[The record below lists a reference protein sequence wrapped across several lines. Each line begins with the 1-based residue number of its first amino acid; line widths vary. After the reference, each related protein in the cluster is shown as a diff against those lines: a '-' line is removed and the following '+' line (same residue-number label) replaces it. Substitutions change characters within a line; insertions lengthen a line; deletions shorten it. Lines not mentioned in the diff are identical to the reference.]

1 MGKIRKLFTEKR
13 KVMSQKSISD
23 LTGSSTPVESSDYIE
38 SFLENKNRFLPPINF
53 ATASNF
59 AKFGSA
65 KQYSIDSVSRVYG
78 TYPYDGSMAEKID
91 WLNRSNFY
99 DLYIFNNRYPRTCG
113 YAVFSPNGWG
123 SKAAGTD
130 QFGLSDNPEYIKFK
144 GGPHPDP
151 NSGSLK
157 LSRQF
162 PTPYDGKANIY
173 DPSTIERES
182 NLALDLNKGATIE
195 FWFKYSATTAEKAE
209 LNSLTTRQVL
219 FDLWN
224 GKTGTTEGN
233 SYGRLIAYQ
242 DGSGMHAKWASGS
255 FVSNF
260 SLSSKAMTAV
270 GDGNWHHIA
279 VTAKVVPFA
288 TDKVTIEWND
298 FVDGQWCSKG
308 TSLTNDPS
316 IGGAF
321 LNPASLGAVT
331 GSMIATLGAAR
342 LPGLTDLTRVAAAV
356 ASGYGDGWGK
366 VSGSLDEFRY
376 WKTARTPQEI
386 SRFWFTQIGGG
397 TNTDNTKYKDTNQPV
412 DLGVYYKFN
421 EGNTGNDAVDATV
434 LDYSGRITNGTW
446 NGFISGSSRVA
457 GETASAMIESSAAVS
472 EFKDPIIY
480 SSHPEVSSLYNL
492 LSEEGESWD
501 LDNNMAL
508 YHTMPEWITSEDQD
522 KGGEQL
528 KKLTQIVASYLDTL
542 YLQISAIS
550 DIKNKNYPYQE
561 IIEHNPNAID
571 GAKTKAYTYTNSP
584 SPFARNLL
592 DDGGLYSTE
601 IFSMVNDLAALA
613 NRDEY
618 QEFEQSLNDVK
629 NTIYQN
635 IYNNLDYILK
645 SKGTEKSFR
654 NLIRCYGVDDELIK
668 INLYASD
675 ATYSFNDADY
685 RSTAIKKK
693 YIDFNEADRTR
704 STMYQSA
711 SVTTPNSI
719 SYIPGWNTTDIA
731 TAGTTGSAMSFEAD
745 VIFPKKYP
753 RNHPSN
759 LWYSYPYLT
768 SSVFGCHESNGYQ
781 DIEAVATFKGLTA
794 LNANNNETIVLTNT
808 DGTTVTFTTDNTQP
822 YATPVVGKIGT
833 GGTIDSDQKATQA
846 IWTAFNAAIGAGTLK
861 MSLSPSSWS
870 ATTEITLSQNVG
882 GYAGNTLIVN
892 NITPIYAQNS
902 VNSATPRFRGGF
914 GANIDDFSTDHTG
927 IHAII
932 TVEGKTTLNAQNGT
946 TLTLINADGTSV
958 SFETKA
964 SKLYSVTPFSSNL
977 GAPDINTA
985 GITTTNH
992 ATIALHHAF
1001 SQAIAQ
1007 GVLKMRIVP
1016 ETISTHTSFQLI
1028 QALPGTGGN
1037 TAVTVPTGVSVNS
1050 AGDGTNTS
1058 FVGGQSDVASFHVY
1072 TLRDQEDSETV
1083 RFMLSSSY
1091 GGIPNLTTDYF
1102 QDVYDDQRWLFGV
1115 RVYPYSELESQE
1127 VSGSGTSPI
1136 SGSWILDFK
1145 GYNPILDQINNS
1157 FSQLTVIT
1165 AQAGTHFMN
1174 ANKRVSAGA
1183 QRQDS
1188 SGSLQF
1194 YSDVKIGAIRVWD
1207 DKVDEF
1213 DFMVHAKDPSNYGR
1227 SRAYRSAY
1235 LFDQPSTASID
1246 TTYIPEFET
1255 LLLNWDFNQ
1264 ITGSTAGAYLV
1275 DHYGGSSWNGS
1286 FEISNYA
1293 SGSDDKWQVPARYKY
1308 HYTGRGDW
1316 FLPED
1321 TTSLVDLN
1329 FLSAVKTNLPEA
1341 SSGEDMISIL
1351 DTDDDL
1357 FVRDSRPVNHYF
1369 AIEKSMNAIVSEQ
1382 MLNMFATTLE
1392 FNNLVGEPV
1401 NRYRMEYKSLGK
1413 MREAFFRKVGNIPDF
1428 NKFIDFYKWID
1439 DSLTDMLE
1447 QLVPM
1452 SANFS
1457 DGVKNMIESHI
1468 LERNKYWTKF
1478 PTLELKAKP
1487 IVGRLKGINELTYDW
1502 EHGHPAHTYFPHQ
1515 TEASVEFV
1523 SGSSHH
1529 IDFGDADHW
1538 TFGDGSNDS
1547 AFSISFW
1554 AKFDDLDTV
1563 NMPYTI
1569 VSKFNEYDIFWG
1581 NAPAAAGQGLCI
1593 QLRDFSAGSKY
1604 VTRVLLT
1611 APFKTIV
1618 AEGEWHHYTFVY
1630 TASGPSPSDLNIY
1643 VDGVLWGGLS
1653 SPSQVGGGMHTGGS
1667 GYVAM
1672 ENQTKKLFAG
1682 AADGG
1687 SGPAQFFDGKLD
1699 ELAIFNGA
1707 LSAEQVSS
1715 LYNGGYPIDIAA
1727 EGIGT
1732 LAGYWKLGES
1742 GDSTGANGIKD
1753 SSGYDRHGTVSGIS
1767 GFSSDVFFQGRR
1779 IPELR
1784 QDQNCLWWK
1793 ERAESS
1799 GSFSGDLSVDAN
1811 RNTMRRVMTSDVTT
1825 NKILATGEYTDPV
1838 NYPNSGFPDAA
1849 EINLAQSGDLG
1860 SRVQYKGSTYAL
1872 RSFSKPYKMEVQKHI
1887 QLHGGINSPDN
1898 QRRDVTKL
1906 SAQQM
1911 VQNINYTNYIY
1922 GLPTD
1927 IDDLK
1932 DCDDVLVPNE
1942 KKYHAF
1948 AMYPFGMTTAAQK
1961 AQIPFVKGTHFAPFN
1976 LVSSSVTTNSSLVET
1991 GIDLVNLHTDGYGNN
2006 SEIPMQGPFT
2016 ERHVGGMAYRHH
2028 DISDGTHTSANRAE
2042 LFRIGVS
2049 KDVYFRLIA
2058 GNRKLDG
2065 SYAQWHAF
2073 DQFYR
2078 DGVAKRP
2085 VNIRNI
2091 LTTTDSALSQ
2101 SALGNYDNDIQILNT
2116 HNQGGKFLAKM
2127 QAATGSDGFYTVTSP
2142 AASLTISDIS
2152 DSPKTL
2158 AVAKTLFESATPLEP
2173 PYTPSQFNPYIS
2185 KNNIIER
2192 FSAPGDP
2199 STAGDA
2205 FGGFGI
2211 DKEENKYAVYN
2222 ALPWR
2227 NRQVRF
2233 PTNALLTAHCG
2244 IHGSFSGSSLSVAD
2258 ATTALT
2264 ASFHKTQRNTDHVFK
2279 HTSGL
2284 TAFRSNSVFFG
2295 AADNPRFF
2303 KNSVTSVDNL
2313 TRISISVWTKLVS
2326 VSGTQTLI
2334 SLTDNVML
2342 LTSADNIK
2350 FSVYGNGGGGGFTDF
2365 NVADCLQADTWHHIV
2380 LAFDQ
2385 GDAQVWRTSTL
2396 DYTTMDSTNRFYPKI
2411 WVDGKPQT
2419 VTVSGVTSWAGTSE
2433 TLNAINVGTRA
2444 DGNQFYDHDGY
2455 IQDISLWS
2463 TVLTDE
2469 QVSEIYRL
2477 PGYDSFGPGDLS
2489 RLKYV
2494 TTDPDTNQLHAWWQF
2509 NHASTINDVAPI
2521 GNALHLAA
2529 KGGTTPAVNTDHFL
2543 PANYY
2548 ATECGQRHDNYFVQH
2563 PIPANDF
2570 GYAWITASADH
2581 SVGCELISTAS
2592 FITASELGSRR
2603 FEATPFFTAVKYG
2616 QAYGAL
2622 FDPAFT
2628 VVEDSFVP
2636 VDFVGLNTVIREPVS
2651 QSLNT
2656 LGYPD
2661 AGATDVLT
2669 DAGVKLTNLNYIN
2682 PYFNN
2687 ASKTSVIV
2695 FDPGISNESTAKV
2708 AIGKMLNSLLLNR
2721 NGPYGYPSWKQIR
2734 GGDHPIV
2741 REHKKSN
2748 IVSNTRG
2755 IKIRDDNGKVR
2766 SNEIITNFIEPPVS
2780 KNLPLVHRIESVD
2793 DGNPQEVTLKHTYAN
2808 NLCTFSNKLL
2818 ERSVIT
2824 TEQKGRQ
2831 IYDDL
2836 KDMYLAGEQDE
2847 DANPVKSFKS
2857 MVYSQIIY
2865 PKDENKYLSGS
2876 RARLNYAETTEYI
2889 SENRNGEYRTFWR
2902 DSLDDRARSEGSL
2915 NSMGYRIY
2923 SDNNLVANPTDTN
2936 IPHYVLGRGTL
2947 SVWPLDVGSGDMRN
2961 YLNAPAELVDPPYG
2975 ILIGSS
2981 SLTHDAATA
2990 SLMHIRTDE
2999 YGGTWGELNRDPNA
3013 SLFGSLTTAQL
3024 NSLNGLAG
3032 SGGYTHFMNDDVIK
3046 CHATASQCIDFY
3058 DLAGASWWSP
3068 SYAAFRQGPVL
3079 GGYPLVS
3086 NIALRTGMGL
3096 RDVPLT
3102 RQGSG
3107 VWSTAHWSGRN
3118 PWYDSYEDYS
3128 TDIRPMVKEYTV
3140 LPEFKI
3146 SDHIEYYIQ
3155 QGGFKNKTNNSFLS
3169 LEGASLTSSAT
3180 GDRNEFLSRVRPY
3193 AEDFFKEYSH
3203 SDFMRQF
3210 ELIQQD
3216 HEEVSDV
3223 SVISLKCSA
3232 VKKLLPYNGFY
3243 PVQRCL
3249 QLGALMSSSYAPY
3262 LSGSAIST
3270 YGTDI
3275 SGSVLGAHAERLQ
3288 SFLQPFYAPGIMYN
3302 SIKSGIAVDYPIHTS
3317 SAELSHLKTYI
3328 YGSSLQNVSES
3339 IGSVIGAS
3347 ASHHVVMSNPDYR
3360 IPFEALIDPN
3370 SFIPTSYNPET
3381 NGVDRMKMFLTAPYY
3396 GSSSFYAQW
3405 LGNSKPF
3412 YRLAMN
3418 NFAAEVP
3425 NFFLKNKN
3433 LTTFRSSPQSEF
3445 TEFKSGTTY
3454 YMDVVLQKTPDFI
3467 MNSHYNSQGPAFVP
3481 NRNSGSWTNGILQQ
3495 ESLNPENIFPPPSKD
3510 EDGELPSIVGW
3521 GFGPK
3526 YHVTGTVLS
3535 NATLG
3540 ASGSLLWSYQGTPSI
3555 DNLTTVFNVID
3566 PSFAPHAPPYL
3577 YGRAVTRMAFKP
3589 HEATE
3594 LAPGESA
3601 RFSLEKILDNV
3612 RTNIEYQLEH
3622 GVGQTRITAIASR
3635 ALKKYP
3641 DDPNTF
3647 AAKENVMRVS
3657 SSVNLFGTT
3666 NLPQVEYDAVSRTPL
3681 RALST
3686 RSEQERSWVIH
3697 TKWETPALNFSKGT
3711 GGPHLNIRVD
3721 TTSPPNLEVE
3731 PESEIRS
3738 VEDEWWK
3745 GNTIP
3750 PSLRRPLGMWKGYG
3764 TIPES
3769 DSGIKLSLAESFPAA
3784 NSRSDLDKGSLIEAC
3799 GFQPSEEQIGRLAD
3813 YKVISEAVVAIPFL
3827 DIEGERKFFALG
3839 NTKSESRDLFNKA
3852 LLGQEGPGRSIIN
3865 MAEKLPNYILPPH
3878 LDFLNDKEIEP
3889 FAVYIFEF
3897 THKLS
3902 QQDLSNIW
3910 QNVMPDIAVT
3920 AEKAETAVTHA
3931 SGENEFF
3938 RGNKIPDNT
3947 RWIVFKIKRRS
3958 ASNYF
3963 KMTADS
3969 KDDHRFNFLNYIE
3982 NDEMERYNYNWPY
3995 DFFSLV
4001 ELAKVEA
4008 KIGIGDDS
4016 IPIPPKTTALAGS
4029 MLVRQSRQGIS
4040 PLVAKPTIATN
4051 SSLLGASLSDIR
4063 YVEDTSIQRAAN
4075 IYSQMANSDQFG
4087 SFKRRADNKLRT
4099 TRQLKST
4106 LNTPFFASML
4116 DSMTSDESGGDS

>member
-113 YAVFSPNGWG
+113 YAVFSPDGWG
-123 SKAAGTD
+123 TQTAAYD
-130 QFGLSDNPEYIKFK
+130 SFGLSSSPEYIKFK

-162 PTPYDGKANIY
+162 PSPYDGKANIY
-173 DPSTIERES
+173 DPSAIERES
-182 NLALDLNKGATIE
+182 NLALDVNKGVTIE
-195 FWFKYSATTAEKAE
+195 FWFKYSATTAEKTV

-224 GKTGTTEGN
+224 GMSSTTEGN

-242 DGSGMHAKWASGS
+242 DGSGMHASWRSGS
-255 FVSNF
+255 LMSNF
-260 SLSSKAMTAV
+260 SLSSKAMTTV

-279 VTAKVVPFA
+279 VTAKAVPYGGG
-288 TDKVTIEWND
+288 TGIEWND
-298 FVDGQWCSKG
+298 FIDGQWCSKG
-308 TSLTNDPS
+308 VSIAPDPS
-316 IGGAF
+316 LGGGFFSA
-321 LNPASLGAVT
+321 PATLGAVT

-342 LPGLTDLTRVAAAV
+342 LPGLSNLTRVAGAV
-356 ASGYGDGWGK
+356 TAEYGDGWGK
-366 VSGSLDEFRY
+366 ISGSIDEFRY

-421 EGNTGNDAVDATV
+421 EGNTGNDTVDATV

-571 GAKTKAYTYTNSP
+571 GAKTRAYTYTNSP

-618 QEFEQSLNDVK
+618 QEFEQSINDVK

-711 SVTTPNSI
+711 SHSTPNSI
-719 SYIPGWNTTDIA
+719 SYIPGWNPTNVDS
-731 TAGTTGSAMSFEAD
+731 AGTTGSAMTFEAD

-768 SSVFGCHESNGYQ
+768 SSVFGCH
-781 DIEAVATFKGLTA
+781 TA
-794 LNANNNETIVLTNT
+794 QP
-808 DGTTVTFTTDNTQP
+808 TV
-822 YATPVVGKIGT
+822 
-833 GGTIDSDQKATQA
+833 S
-846 IWTAFNAAIGAGTLK
+846 
-861 MSLSPSSWS
+861 SP
-870 ATTEITLSQNVG
+870 E
-882 GYAGNTLIVN
+882 
-892 NITPIYAQNS
+892 
-902 VNSATPRFRGGF
+902 
-914 GANIDDFSTDHTG
+914 DFS
-927 IHAII
+927 
-932 TVEGKTTLNAQNGT
+932 
-946 TLTLINADGTSV
+946 
-958 SFETKA
+958 
-964 SKLYSVTPFSSNL
+964 Y
-977 GAPDINTA
+977 
-985 GITTTNH
+985 
-992 ATIALHHAF
+992 
-1001 SQAIAQ
+1001 
-1007 GVLKMRIVP
+1007 
-1016 ETISTHTSFQLI
+1016 
-1028 QALPGTGGN
+1028 
-1037 TAVTVPTGVSVNS
+1037 PTGDS
-1050 AGDGTNTS
+1050 
-1058 FVGGQSDVASFHVY
+1058 ASFSVY
-1072 TLRDQEDSETV
+1072 SLRDKEDSETV
-1083 RFMLSSSY
+1083 RFMLSSSN
-1091 GGIPNLTTDYF
+1091 GEIPNLTTDYF
-1102 QDVYDDQRWLFGV
+1102 QDVYDDQRWLFAV
-1115 RVYPYSELESQE
+1115 KVHPLSPLESQE
-1127 VSGSGTSPI
+1127 VSGSTTTPI
-1136 SGSWILDFK
+1136 SGSWQLEFK

-1157 FSQLTVIT
+1157 FSLSTVLT
-1165 AQAGTHFMN
+1165 AKDGTYFMN
-1174 ANKRVSAGA
+1174 ANKRVYAGA
-1183 QRQDS
+1183 ERRNF
-1188 SGSLQF
+1188 SGSLLY
-1194 YSDVKIGAIRVWD
+1194 YSDVKIGAVRVWD
-1207 DKVDEF
+1207 DEVDDF
-1213 DFMVHAKDPSNYGR
+1213 DLMVHAKDPSNYGR

-1264 ITGSTAGAYLV
+1264 ITGSTAGAYLA

-1293 SGSDDKWQVPARYKY
+1293 SGSDDEWQVPARYKY

-1316 FLPED
+1316 FLPDD

-1413 MREAFFRKVGNIPDF
+1413 MREAFFRKVGNTPDF

-1502 EHGHPAHTYFPHQ
+1502 EHGHAKHIYYPYQ
-1515 TEASVEFV
+1515 TEGSVEFV
-1523 SGSSHH
+1523 SGSSQY
-1529 IDFGDADHW
+1529 IDFGDEDHW
-1538 TFGDGSNDS
+1538 TFGDESDDS
-1547 AFSISFW
+1547 PFSISCW
-1554 AKFDDLDTV
+1554 IKFDDLDTA
-1563 NMPYTI
+1563 NMPYYI
-1569 VSKFNEYDIFWG
+1569 MGKNSEYRVLWG
-1581 NAPAAAGQGLCI
+1581 NSPQTGGGQGLCFVV
-1593 QLRDFSAGSKY
+1593 RDFSGAYWLSQCIQ
-1604 VTRVLLT
+1604 RP
-1611 APFKTIV
+1611 AFATIV
-1618 AEGEWHHYTFVY
+1618 SEREWHHYAFVY
-1630 TASGPSPSDLNIY
+1630 DGDGAGASDISIY
-1643 VDGVLWGGLS
+1643 VDGVLWGGLN
-1653 SPSQVGGGMHTGGS
+1653 PLGTTGGLQNVQGAS
-1667 GYVAM
+1667 HGSYVAM
-1672 ENQTKKLFAG
+1672 HNTTNEFQIGRL
-1682 AADGG
+1682 GG
-1687 SGPAQFFDGKLD
+1687 VASDYFDGKMD

-1707 LSAEQVSS
+1707 LSAAQVSS
-1715 LYNGGYPIDIAA
+1715 LYNNGYPVDIVS

-1732 LAGYWKLGES
+1732 LAGYWKLGDS
-1742 GDSTGANGIKD
+1742 GDATGANGIKD
-1753 SSGYDRHGTVSGIS
+1753 SSGFGRHGTANAIS
-1767 GFSSDVFFQGRR
+1767 GFSTDIFSTGRLPKLNQSQG
-1779 IPELR
+1779 
-1784 QDQNCLWWK
+1784 CLWWK

-1811 RNTMRRVMTSDVTT
+1811 RNTMRRVLTSDVTT
-1825 NKILATGEYTDPV
+1825 NKILATGEYTDPI

-1872 RSFSKPYKMEVQKHI
+1872 RSFSKPYKMEAQKHI

-1898 QRRDVTKL
+1898 QRRDATKTSL
-1906 SAQQM
+1906 QQM
-1911 VQNINYTNYIY
+1911 MQNINYRNYIY
-1922 GLPTD
+1922 AFPTD

-1932 DCDDVLVPNE
+1932 DCDDILDPNE
-1942 KKYHAF
+1942 KKHHAF
-1948 AMYPFGMTTAAQK
+1948 AMYPFGITTAAQK
-1961 AQIPFVKGTHFAPFN
+1961 GQVPFAKGTHFAPFN
-1976 LVSSSVTTNSSLVET
+1976 LVSSSVTTNTNLVET
-1991 GIDLVNLHTDGYGNN
+1991 DIELVNLHTDGYGNN

-2016 ERHVGGMAYRHH
+2016 ERHVGGMAHRHH
-2028 DISDGTHTSANRAE
+2028 DINDGTHNHTNRSE
-2042 LFRIGVS
+2042 LFRINIS
-2049 KDVYFRLIA
+2049 KDVYVRMIP
-2058 GNRKLDG
+2058 GNRQSTG
-2065 SYAQWHAF
+2065 HHNETYAF

-2116 HNQGGKFLAKM
+2116 HNQGGKFLAKL

-2158 AVAKTLFESATPLEP
+2158 AVAKTLLESATPLVP
-2173 PYTPSQFNPYIS
+2173 PYAPSQFNPYIS

-2264 ASFHKTQRNTDHVFK
+2264 ASFHKTHRNTDYVFK
-2279 HTSGL
+2279 HTSDL
-2284 TAFRSNSVFFG
+2284 TAFRSNSVYFGGGSNHQFYASGATPVVNQLRKISLSAWIKTTPDSSAQTIFSFG
-2295 AADNPRFF
+2295 ATAARLQVHGAGSLSRVKLEFDGDGSDETVFRSAAGVIEADR
-2303 KNSVTSVDNL
+2303 
-2313 TRISISVWTKLVS
+2313 W
-2326 VSGTQTLI
+2326 
-2334 SLTDNVML
+2334 
-2342 LTSADNIK
+2342 
-2350 FSVYGNGGGGGFTDF
+2350 Y
-2365 NVADCLQADTWHHIV
+2365 HIV
-2380 LAFDQ
+2380 VTFDQ
-2385 GDAQVWRTSTL
+2385 GDAQEFRTTPIDFTTLSTDDRFFPSL
-2396 DYTTMDSTNRFYPKI
+2396 YINGEPAAFSFDTTSDAWNGAGSSVNYDFM
-2411 WVDGKPQT
+2411 VA
-2419 VTVSGVTSWAGTSE
+2419 GVKSPASSNDT
-2433 TLNAINVGTRA
+2433 
-2444 DGNQFYDHDGY
+2444 FDGY
-2455 IQDISLWS
+2455 IQDISLWNTILS
-2463 TVLTDE
+2463 PE
-2469 QVSEIYRL
+2469 QVKEIHRL
-2477 PGYDSFGPGDLS
+2477 PGYDSAGPGDLT
-2489 RLKYV
+2489 RLDYV
-2494 TTDPDTNQLHAWWQF
+2494 STNPKENNLVAWYQF
-2509 NHASTINDVAPI
+2509 NSATNIQDVAPV
-2521 GNALHLAA
+2521 GNALNLQN
-2529 KGGTTPAVNTDHFL
+2529 KLGSPSVNTDHFL

-2548 ATECGQRHDNYFVQH
+2548 GTECGQRHDNYFIQH

-2592 FITASELGSRR
+2592 FITASEIGSYRGAGR
-2603 FEATPFFTAVKYG
+2603 NYPSVKG
-2616 QAYGAL
+2616 QINGVHQKGTI
-2622 FDPAFT
+2622 FD
-2628 VVEDSFVP
+2628 
-2636 VDFVGLNTVIREPVS
+2636 DFVGLNINIFDPVS
-2651 QSLNT
+2651 GSENF
-2656 LGYPD
+2656 LGYAEDWWVSMENYGYQGPHNGRVKTYTGIIAKGFLGAFPPNAD
-2661 AGATDVLT
+2661 DHAGWR
-2669 DAGVKLTNLNYIN
+2669 LN
-2682 PYFNN
+2682 
-2687 ASKTSVIV
+2687 
-2695 FDPGISNESTAKV
+2695 G
-2708 AIGKMLNSLLLNR
+2708 LLLRR

-2734 GGDHPIV
+2734 GGNHPIV
-2741 REHKKSN
+2741 RQHKKT
-2748 IVSNTRG
+2748 NTLSVAIDG
-2755 IKIRDDNGKVR
+2755 QSLGANGTRASRKGF
-2766 SNEIITNFIEPPVS
+2766 TNFIEPAVS
-2780 KNLPLVHRIESVD
+2780 RNLPLIHRIESVD
-2793 DGNPQEVTLKHTYAN
+2793 DGIPQEITLKHTYAN
-2808 NLCTFSNKLL
+2808 NLCTFSNNSLK
-2818 ERSVIT
+2818 RIVIKK
-2824 TEQKGRQ
+2824 EQKERQ
-2831 IYDDL
+2831 VYDDL
-2836 KDMYLAGEQDE
+2836 KDMYLAGEEGDG
-2847 DANPVKSFKS
+2847 ANAVKSFKS

-2865 PKDENKYLSGS
+2865 PRDENKYLSGS
-2876 RARLNYAETTEYI
+2876 RARLNYAETDEHI
-2889 SENRNGEYRTFWR
+2889 SENKNGEYRTFWK

-2923 SDNNLVANPTDTN
+2923 SNSNLATN
-2936 IPHYVLGRGTL
+2936 IPDSNVPDYVLGKGTL
-2947 SVWPLDVGSGDMRN
+2947 SVWPLDVGSGNTRN
-2961 YLNAPAELVDPPYG
+2961 YLGESRSAYG
-2975 ILIGSS
+2975 FFVGSS
-2981 SLTHDAATA
+2981 SLGNELLDY
-2990 SLMHIRTDE
+2990 TDSQTDDF
-2999 YGGTWGELNRDPNA
+2999 GGTWGELNRDPNA
-3013 SLFGSLTTAQL
+3013 SLFGSLTTTQL
-3024 NSLNGLAG
+3024 NTLNGL
-3032 SGGYTHFMNDDVIK
+3032 SGVNGYTHFMSDTHIK

-3058 DLAGASWWSP
+3058 DLAGVSWHKPGASFNSHT
-3068 SYAAFRQGPVL
+3068 AIF
-3079 GGYPLVS
+3079 GGYPLVGNTFERLS
-3086 NIALRTGMGL
+3086 DNYLDT
-3096 RDVPLT
+3096 PWT
-3102 RQGSG
+3102 RMGSG
-3107 VWSTAHWSGRN
+3107 VWSTAHWSGRS
-3118 PWYDSYEDYS
+3118 PWYNSYEDYS
-3128 TDIRPMVKEYTV
+3128 SDIRPMAKEYTV

-3155 QGGFKNKTNNSFLS
+3155 QGGFKNKVNNSFLS
-3169 LEGASLTSSAT
+3169 LEGASLTSSAR
-3180 GDRNEFLSRVRPY
+3180 GDRNEFLSPAKPY

-3270 YGTDI
+3270 YGADI
-3275 SGSVLGAHAERLQ
+3275 SGSALGAGAERLQ

-3317 SAELSHLKTYI
+3317 SADVCHIAVWNPAMGNGAVETA
-3328 YGSSLQNVSES
+3328 SL
-3339 IGSVIGAS
+3339 GHVIGAS
-3347 ASHHVVMSNPDYR
+3347 SSHHVVMSNPDYR
-3360 IPFEALIDPN
+3360 IPFEALIDPD

-3381 NGVDRMKMFLTAPYY
+3381 NAVDRMKMFLTAPYY

-3412 YRLAMN
+3412 YKLAMN
-3418 NFAAEVP
+3418 NFSAEVP

-3433 LTTFRSSPQSEF
+3433 LTTFRSAPQSEF

-3467 MNSHYNSQGPAFVP
+3467 MSSHYNSQNFAFIP
-3481 NRNSGSWTNGILQQ
+3481 GLSSGSWTGDGGYSQSGLLRDTR
-3495 ESLNPENIFPPPSKD
+3495 LNPDNIFPNPI
-3510 EDGELPSIVGW
+3510 EDVNNEFASIVGW
-3521 GFGPK
+3521 GYGPK
-3526 YHVTGTVLS
+3526 YHVTGTIS
-3535 NATLG
+3535 TDAAIG
-3540 ASGSLLWSYQGTPSI
+3540 GSGSLLWNYTTHQ
-3555 DNLTTVFNVID
+3555 NLTNVFNSID

-3612 RTNIEYQLEH
+3612 RTNIDYQLEH

-3635 ALKKYP
+3635 ALKRYSN
-3641 DDPNTF
+3641 DPNRF
-3647 AAKENVMRVS
+3647 PAKDNVMRVS

-3666 NLPQVEYDAVSRTPL
+3666 NLPQVEYDAVSRAPR

-3697 TKWETPALNFSKGT
+3697 TKWETPALNFAKGT
-3711 GGPHLNIRVD
+3711 GGPHLNIRGKHD
-3721 TTSPPNLEVE
+3721 DGGAFEVE

-3745 GNTIP
+3745 GNSIP

-3784 NSRSDLDKGSLIEAC
+3784 NSRSDLDKGSLIQAC
-3799 GFQPSEEQIGRLAD
+3799 GFQPSEEQIGQLAD
-3813 YKVISEAVVAIPFL
+3813 YKIISEAVVAIPFL

-3839 NTKSESRDLFNKA
+3839 NTKAESKDLFNKA
-3852 LLGQEGPGRSIIN
+3852 VLLEEGPGRSIIN

-3878 LDFLNDKEIEP
+3878 LDFLNDDEIEP
-3889 FAVYIFEF
+3889 FAMYIFEF

-3947 RWIVFKIKRRS
+3947 RWMVFKVKRRS

-3969 KDDHRFNFLNYIE
+3969 KDDHRFNFLNYVQ
-3982 NDEMERYNYNWPY
+3982 DSEMERYNYNWPY

-4008 KIGIGDDS
+4008 RIGIGDDA
-4016 IPIPPKTTALAGS
+4016 IPIPPKVVPLEGSALIK
-4029 MLVRQSRQGIS
+4029 QSKQVIA
-4040 PLVAKPTIATN
+4040 PLVAKPTVVTN
-4051 SSLLGASLSDIR
+4051 SPILGSSLSAVKYSDDTAIKQSSKTFKQAIAIKQGSTPQKNINASLLNVFS
-4063 YVEDTSIQRAAN
+4063 
-4075 IYSQMANSDQFG
+4075 
-4087 SFKRRADNKLRT
+4087 KLT
-4099 TRQLKST
+4099 
-4106 LNTPFFASML
+4106 
-4116 DSMTSDESGGDS
+4116 GGND